1 MRNADV
7 VLLTESQIAAIHAAL
22 HAAAAENPCGQEPA
36 ARHEALLQ
44 DLLADWGEESLHD
57 LPASSF
63 RHVLNWCDQQSLPDE
78 RGKLER
84 HAQAA
89 LDDLKAAAHAL
100 HEYRDALRGVRAV
113 AGELL
118 PLAYDRMGL
127 SGNARAFVAD
137 GLSGA
142 IMGQIWDV
150 ERSLVETGDR
160 AEAAALGLLRLAR
173 GLDQQEVRE

>member
-22 HAAAAENPCGQEPA
+22 HAAAAENPCGQKPA

-63 RHVLNWCDQQSLPDE
+63 RHVLNWCAQQSLPDE

-100 HEYRDALRGVRAV
+100 HEYREALRGVRAV

-118 PLAYDRMGL
+118 PLLMGRL
-127 SGNARAFVAD
+127 SLPGNAGGLLVDALDGELAALDRELVATKD
-137 GLSGA
+137 RG
-142 IMGQIWDV
+142 
-150 ERSLVETGDR
+150 TGM
-160 AEAAALGLLRLAR
+160 ALGLLRLAR
-173 GLDQQEVRE
+173 GLDQQEVRHA

>member
-36 ARHEALLQ
+36 ARYEALLQ

-63 RHVLNWCDQQSLPDE
+63 RHVLNWCAQQSLPDE

-89 LDDLKAAAHAL
+89 LDRELMATKD
-100 HEYRDALRGVRAV
+100 RG
-113 AGELL
+113 
-118 PLAYDRMGL
+118 
-127 SGNARAFVAD
+127 
-137 GLSGA
+137 
-142 IMGQIWDV
+142 
-150 ERSLVETGDR
+150 TGM
-160 AEAAALGLLRLAR
+160 ALGLLRLAR
-173 GLDQQEVRE
+173 GLDQQEVRHA

>member
-7 VLLTESQIAAIHAAL
+7 VLLTESQIAAINAAL

-36 ARHEALLQ
+36 ARYEALLQ

-57 LPASSF
+57 LPRSSF
-63 RHVLNWCDQQSLPDE
+63 RSVLNWCAQQSLPDAH
-78 RGKLER
+78 GKLER

-118 PLAYDRMGL
+118 PLLRDRL
-127 SGNARAFVAD
+127 SLPGNAD
-137 GLSGA
+137 GL
-142 IMGQIWDV
+142 
-150 ERSLVETGDR
+150 LVDALDGELAALDRELMATKDRGTGM
-160 AEAAALGLLRLAR
+160 ALGLLRLAR
-173 GLDQQEVRE
+173 GLDQQEVRHA

>member
-1 MRNADV
+1 MRSSLPA
-7 VLLTESQIAAIHAAL
+7 LMTEDQLSAVKAAL
-22 HAAAAENPCGQEPA
+22 TAAAAGNPCGQEPA
-36 ARHEALLQ
+36 ARYEALLQ

-57 LPASSF
+57 LPGFSF
-63 RHVLNWCDQQSLPDE
+63 RHVLNWCAQQSLPDE

-118 PLAYDRMGL
+118 PLLRDRL
-127 SGNARAFVAD
+127 SLPGNAD
-137 GLSGA
+137 GL
-142 IMGQIWDV
+142 
-150 ERSLVETGDR
+150 LVDMLDGELAALDRELVATSDRGTGM
-160 AEAAALGLLRLAR
+160 ALGLLRLAR
-173 GLDQQEVRE
+173 GLDQQEVRHA